1 MSPTPAAAVTSTLEA
16 VCCVWLFGRVIFTFW
31 FEYVETFARELRAL
45 GDQVTV
51 LADRAA
57 EPFLVEQLQVQPVL
71 PASIWHR
78 MGDGAGA
85 RAGSR
90 VETYRS
96 LSKYLQREK
105 KYDVVCAFG

>member
-16 VCCVWLFGRVIFTFW
+16 VRCVWLFGRGIFTFW

-57 EPFLVEQLQVQPVL
+57 ELFLVEQLQVQPVL

-90 VETYRS
+90 VENVS
-96 LSKYLQREK
+96 QLKQIF
-105 KYDVVCAFG
+105 AA

>member
-16 VCCVWLFGRVIFTFW
+16 VRCVWLFGRVIFTFW

-57 EPFLVEQLQVQPVL
+57 EPFLVEQLQCSPSSPLPSGIAWATAQVRVPVH
-71 PASIWHR
+71 AWR
-78 MGDGAGA
+78 
-85 RAGSR
+85 
-90 VETYRS
+90 TCRS